1 MILKSFGNIRL
12 VIYIVHIHVHV
23 ATCMPECLSRQRA
36 SRDTLTRMKVKK
48 VAKMTAAVNTAVMN
62 SSFFKRAKDNN
73 YNR

>member
-1 MILKSFGNIRL
+1 
-12 VIYIVHIHVHV
+12 
-23 ATCMPECLSRQRA
+23 MPECLSRQRA
-36 SRDTLTRMKVKK
+36 SRDTLTRLKVKK